1 MKVHSFKQNGIVEFT
16 LHCCACRL
24 WEEWDQQEMDEV
36 EEKQGGEEDRTKDM
50 LWKMTEIIN

>member
-50 LWKMTEIIN
+50 L